1 MNGKH
6 SPSFKQ
12 RKDTIHS
19 IGHDELQNVQ
29 AHASRPGLGISDKD
43 VLLSPYGRQEFP
55 AAARILLGLDQLPK
69 RHTVGGS
76 QRVQVMRL
84 VKGRRC

>member
-1 MNGKH
+1 MKGKY

-29 AHASRPGLGISDKD
+29 AHASRPRLVISDKD
-43 VLLSPYGRQEFP
+43 TPLTLWKTGLSCRSENFVRFRSVTEKAHGRREP
-55 AAARILLGLDQLPK
+55 
-69 RHTVGGS
+69 
-76 QRVQVMRL
+76 RVQVMRL
-84 VKGRRC
+84 VKGRHC